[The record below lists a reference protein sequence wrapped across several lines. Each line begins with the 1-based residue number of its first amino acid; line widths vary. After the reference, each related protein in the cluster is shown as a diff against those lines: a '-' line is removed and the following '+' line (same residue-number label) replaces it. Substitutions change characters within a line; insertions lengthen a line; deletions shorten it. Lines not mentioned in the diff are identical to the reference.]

1 MVYTPKA
8 LPSAFWSVVS
18 HADTSEAVPHP
29 RLELSFPHDPARLLR
44 VRERIR
50 DYLDHLALDEESIDE
65 VILAIMEAATNA
77 LRHSGGAAGIG
88 IRISVEDGQLVAC
101 VSDDGRGFDLAAHRP
116 DEPPDVVSSGGRGL
130 FLIGELMDSVE
141 FLFDTGTEVRMRKSV
156 RVKPGPPP
164 RGSARAVSPDRAHER
179 LTDGLVTML
188 ARSDDCFVALDW
200 EWRYLHVN
208 SAAERRLRRGAGELL
223 GRPLFTVFPDL
234 RDTEFELHIGLA
246 MEQGVVSHFEG
257 HFEPWD
263 VWDDVRVYPA
273 PFGVAIYF
281 RDISDRKRAERRAA
295 LDAVVL
301 RGIAEILE
309 AAADSASEEDLGQ
322 ACLGIVEGLTQSAFG
337 LIVEVRADGSSRSLA
352 ISGAGDVGGLP
363 DAVVKSGETLLAN
376 EPGSY
381 PASIGA
387 TRNHPGLGAFLGVPL
402 RRAGQLFGV
411 IAVGDRPGGYGDD
424 QRSALEAIAPVVAQA
439 LDRVR
444 SRASLLEA
452 HARTRV
458 LAAVAAAAAGT
469 DHPRK
474 VSEDVLAAVAL
485 HLGLKAGSV
494 ESLAEGRRELQRLA
508 TYGAGFR
515 RPHARA
521 TIPPDERS
529 GSDPGLRP
537 RREGLGD
544 DRRVEVQITAGEEV
558 LGALTLVFPGRR
570 FFLPDEVTYYRA
582 IADLLGASLQRAR
595 SAAERERQRMLI
607 ERVAHLSRT
616 LDAVNEVVRGVGE
629 PLSAIARAAHLAADS
644 LDVEVAAVCQYQEGC
659 WRPVLGERG
668 DSPAHPASELETSFV
683 ELVQKAMAP
692 IAACRAGAGT
702 EAESGG
708 GRRSGSQLGAPLLA
722 GGSVFGAIVFAA
734 AESREYSAV
743 EMDFVRDLGF
753 ALGGTLQNMQF
764 YEELDAQL
772 ELSHLLL
779 AASKVLTE
787 WTDLD
792 LMLERLAGVLLL
804 TAPGSRASVVLLDL
818 ERQELRV
825 AASKGIAPLPP
836 GVYGLDQLP
845 AAQQEQVRA
854 PSTVVLDYDER
865 PRERIRYPVDRF
877 RPRFGLSVP
886 VVSRG
891 SLIGLLA
898 LEAPRSRHGFTSEEI
913 LAVEAIADQAA
924 TAIENA
930 RLFDAEVEAQRRAR
944 RELEI
949 SHVLLTTAEVFASQ
963 TDPQELLSTVART
976 LTRSFGQARV
986 AIALSGG
993 REEMTVAASAG
1004 EHAFKVGAA
1013 FAAAD
1018 HAGPARRATR
1028 TGRATAIDY
1037 EALSEKD
1044 AAKSLREGM
1053 RIAIVAPLVTGGRTI
1068 GMLTIDQAYGR
1079 REFTA
1084 RDIALA
1090 QGIAEQAAIA
1100 IHNASL
1106 LESEREEVRF
1116 GEALD
1121 EAGRLLHSTMDDDT
1135 ILARALRSG
1144 GEALHAASGVISFAD
1159 PSQWVVRYQFGFG
1172 VDVVG
1177 RAWTDEEVPFMAEAR
1192 RLSEPVT
1199 IGDVTGDGR
1208 DRAGS
1213 STPPGVR
1220 SVLTLPLTTGD
1231 EVVGV
1236 LVYNKMEAEAFSEPE
1251 VIFATR
1257 LARSVSLALQNARLF
1272 ATEQTIADTL
1282 QEALLAVPDAIS
1294 GFSFAHAYHSATVAA
1309 RVGGDFLD
1317 VFELGDGVVGVVV
1330 GDVSG
1335 KGLDAAVMSSS
1346 VKNAIWAQTLERTKT
1361 PADVLRVVNE
1371 VLLRSSAP
1379 EVFASVFFGVLDG
1392 RDGRLTY
1399 CNAGHTPGLVV
1410 RLDGVVDLLP
1420 HTGPV
1425 LGAFPD
1431 LPFDVADTVL
1441 KPDELLFLYTDG
1453 LIEARGD
1460 GVLFGEPR
1468 LLELFGDPGMREA
1481 SVAVGRAVKAVRS
1494 FAEGRLSDDL
1504 ALLAIAPHAA
1514 GRRSERSGGR
1524 R

>member
-1 MVYTPKA
+1 MVYNLKT
-8 LPSAFWSVVS
+8 LPSAFWSAVS
-18 HADTSEAVPHP
+18 HADTSEAVSRP
-29 RLELSFPHDPARLLR
+29 RLELNLPYDPARLLR

-50 DYLDHLALDEESIDE
+50 DYLDHLMLDEKSIDE

-77 LRHSGGAAGIG
+77 LRHSGGTAGIG
-88 IRISVEDGQLVAC
+88 IRVSVEDSQLLAC

-116 DEPPDVVSSGGRGL
+116 DEPPDVVSPGGRGL
-130 FLIGELMDSVE
+130 FLIGKLMDSVE
-141 FLFDTGTEVRMRKSV
+141 FHFDTGTEVRMRKSV
-156 RVKPGPPP
+156 GVTPGPPP
-164 RGSARAVSPDRAHER
+164 RVSARAVSPGGVHER
-179 LTDGLVTML
+179 LTDRLVKMPE
-188 ARSDDCFVALDW
+188 SPDDCFVALDW

-208 SAAERRLRRGAGELL
+208 SAAERRLRRGPGELL
-223 GRPLFTVFPDL
+223 GRPLLTVFPDL
-234 RDTEFELHIGLA
+234 RETEFELHIRLA

-281 RDISDRKRAERRAA
+281 REISDRKRAEARAA

-309 AAADSASEEDLGQ
+309 ASVDSASEEDLSQ
-322 ACLGIVEGLTQSAFG
+322 TCLRVVEGVTQSAFG
-337 LIVEVRADGSSRSLA
+337 LIDEVREDGSSHSLA
-352 ISGAGDVGGLP
+352 ISGAGDVSGLRG
-363 DAVVKSGETLLAN
+363 AVVESGEMLLTN
-376 EPGSY
+376 EPGSH
-381 PASIGA
+381 PASIGTTEGRSA
-387 TRNHPGLGAFLGVPL
+387 LSAFLGVPL
-402 RRAGQLFGV
+402 RRGGQVFGV
-411 IAVGDRPGGYGDD
+411 IAVGNRPGGYGDD
-424 QRSALEAIAPVVAQA
+424 QRSALEAIAPVVTQA

-444 SRASLLEA
+444 SRASLLES

-458 LAAVAAAAAGT
+458 LAAVAAAAAGA
-469 DHPRK
+469 DHPEK

-494 ESLAEGRRELQRLA
+494 EYLVEGRREMYRLA
-508 TYGAGFR
+508 TYGAAFW
-515 RPHARA
+515 RPDARA
-521 TIPPDERS
+521 TIPLDE
-529 GSDPGLRP
+529 GHDLGLKP
-537 RREGLGD
+537 RREGLAD
-544 DRRVEVQITAGEEV
+544 DRWVEVQITAGQEV
-558 LGALTLVFPGRR
+558 LGALTLVFPGQR
-570 FFLPDEVTYYRA
+570 FFLPDDVTYYRA

-595 SAAERERQRMLI
+595 LTAERERQRMLI
-607 ERVAHLSRT
+607 ERVAHLSQT
-616 LDAVNEVVRGVGE
+616 LDAVNDVVRGVGE

-644 LDVEVAAVCQYQEGC
+644 LDAEVAAVCLYREGR
-659 WRPVLGERG
+659 WRPVLGEGG
-668 DSPAHPASELETSFV
+668 DPSAHPESALETSFV
-683 ELVQKAMAP
+683 ELVHKALAP
-692 IAACRAGAGT
+692 VAACRAGAGT
-702 EAESGG
+702 EVEPRV

-722 GGSVFGAIVFAA
+722 GGSVVGAIVFAA
-734 AESREYSAV
+734 AESREYSAP

-753 ALGGTLQNMQF
+753 ALGGTLQNMQL
-764 YEELDAQL
+764 YEELNAQL

-804 TAPGSRASVVLLDL
+804 TAPGSRASVVLLDV

-836 GVYGLDQLP
+836 GVYRLDQMP

-898 LEAPRSRHGFTSEEI
+898 LEAPRSRHGFTLEEI

-949 SHVLLTTAEVFASQ
+949 SQVLLTTADVFASQ

-993 REEMTVAASAG
+993 RDEMTVAASAG
-1004 EHAFKVGAA
+1004 DHAFGVGAA
-1013 FAAAD
+1013 FAIAD

-1028 TGRATAIDY
+1028 TGQATAIDY
-1037 EALSEKD
+1037 EALSEKE
-1044 AAKSLREGM
+1044 AATSLGVGM
-1053 RIAIVAPLVTGGRTI
+1053 RTAIVAPLVTGGRTI
-1068 GMLTIDQAYGR
+1068 GMLTVDQADCR

-1116 GEALD
+1116 GDALD
-1121 EAGRLLHSTMDDDT
+1121 EAGRLLHSTLDDDT

-1144 GEALHAASGVISFAD
+1144 GEALHAASGVISIAD
-1159 PSQWVVRYQFGFG
+1159 RSQWVVRYQFGFG

-1192 RLSEPVT
+1192 RLREPVT
-1199 IGDVTGDGR
+1199 IGDATGGGR
-1208 DRAGS
+1208 DLAGA
-1213 STPPGVR
+1213 STPSGVR

-1282 QEALLAVPDAIS
+1282 QEALLAVPEAIP

-1317 VFELGDGVVGVVV
+1317 VFELEDGVVGVVV

-1379 EVFASVFFGVLDG
+1379 EVFASVFFGVLDS

-1425 LGAFPD
+1425 VGAFPD
-1431 LPFDVADTVL
+1431 LPFDVAEAVL

-1468 LLELFGDPGMREA
+1468 LLDLFGDPDMREA
-1481 SVAVGRAVKAVRS
+1481 SVAVGRAVTAVRS

-1504 ALLAIAPHAA
+1504 ALLAIAPYAA
-1514 GRRSERSGGR
+1514 GDPCEQSGGR